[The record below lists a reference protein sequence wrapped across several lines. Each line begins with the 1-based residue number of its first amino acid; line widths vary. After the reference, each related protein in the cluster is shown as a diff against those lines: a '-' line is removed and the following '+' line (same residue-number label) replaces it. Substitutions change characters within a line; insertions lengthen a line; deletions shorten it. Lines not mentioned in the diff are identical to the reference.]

1 MPLNGPIQTDGQE
14 LKAAHTQKPLGS
26 REGSSPGVCL
36 REGRPP
42 LHKEQCEDFS
52 TFSMASL
59 GANHTVPPHHLQVD
73 NSSTLWQCMEKAE
86 GVEVEMRSQQTTN
99 KQNTFFYLFI
109 F

>member
-26 REGSSPGVCL
+26 REGSSPGVCP

-52 TFSMASL
+52 TLSMASL
-59 GANHTVPPHHLQVD
+59 GANYTGPVPPPPPTSKWVTATD
-73 NSSTLWQCMEKAE
+73 NGSVWRKLR
-86 GVEVEMRSQQTTN
+86 G
-99 KQNTFFYLFI
+99 
-109 F
+109 